1 MKNKYFSAIPHYTVR
16 LIGVLCVTLLALSP
30 PSPTLAQPG
39 LSGLPNL
46 IKHESI
52 GTVNCANSTCHGAI
66 APLAEGRVLQNEYTT
81 WLRLDKHSRAYAALL
96 NEKSRSIM
104 KNLGS
109 KEAAHESKLC
119 LDCHAHNPGPGLKG
133 ERHFTPDGIGCEAC
147 HGPAQ
152 KWISSH
158 VTPDTPVNDNLRNG
172 MYPTFEPVAQAKLCL
187 SCHFGDSSRFVTHK
201 LMGAG
206 HPRMSFELESFGN
219 IEPAH
224 VRYDDD
230 WQKRKGS
237 YNSIRL
243 WAIGQALASRQLL
256 DILIHPKLGRD
267 GLFPEL
273 VLFDCH
279 SCHHRMTEK
288 KATPRLG
295 IGPGQMRLN
304 DSNLLML
311 RAIVTTVDPSGA
323 LAFNQQ
329 IALLHH
335 AVVGNPEAKG
345 ASALDIAQKVTVSID
360 QYTKKFETFPFDVAV
375 LRKVLQALIVE
386 GNQGQYADYAGAEQ
400 VYLSVSSLCASLNRQ
415 NGLKLASK
423 VNQQLGLMRKTLA
436 DEDKFLPEVF
446 SSQLGVLKN
455 LISS

>member
-1 MKNKYFSAIPHYTVR
+1 MLHCAALLS
-16 LIGVLCVTLLALSP
+16 VTLLLVVP
-30 PSPTLAQPG
+30 Q
-39 LSGLPNL
+39 LSGPAKAQAGLEKLPNL
-46 IKHESI
+46 VKHQTI
-52 GTVNCANSTCHGAI
+52 GTVNCANSTCHGATV
-66 APLAEGRVLQNEYTT
+66 PLPEARVLQNEYTT
-81 WLRLDKHSRAYAALL
+81 WLRLDKHAKAYAVLL

-104 KNLGS
+104 KNLGM

-119 LDCHAHNPGPGLKG
+119 LDCHAHNPAPGLRG
-133 ERHFTPDGIGCEAC
+133 ERHFINDGIGCEAC
-147 HGPAQ
+147 HGPAE

-158 VTPDTPVNDNLRNG
+158 TVPNTPVSDNIKNG
-172 MYPTFEPVAQAKLCL
+172 MYPTNEPVAQAKLCL

-224 VRYDDD
+224 VRYGNE
-230 WQKRKGS
+230 WNKRKGE
-237 YNSIRL
+237 YNSIRI
-243 WAIGQALASRQLL
+243 WAIGQALASKQLL
-256 DILIHPKLGRD
+256 DILMNPKLGRD

-279 SCHHRMTEK
+279 SCHHRMTDK
-288 KATPRLG
+288 KATARLG

-311 RAIVTTVDPSGA
+311 RAIVSTVDPAGA

-329 IALLHH
+329 VGLLHH

-345 ASALDIAQKVTVSID
+345 ANALDVAQKVSVSID
-360 QYTKKFETFPFDVAV
+360 DYTKKFERYPFDVAA

-386 GNQGQYADYAGAEQ
+386 GSKGQYADYSGAEQ

-415 NGLKLASK
+415 NGLKMAAK
-423 VNQQLGLMRKTLA
+423 VNQQLTLMRKTLA
-436 DEDKFLPEVF
+436 DEEKFVPELF
-446 SSQLGVLKN
+446 SNQLATIQT
-455 LISS
+455 LISSQTR